1 MITVDQTFINDFVTA
16 YNNKFDTN
24 IENQLAL
31 LPRPMSV
38 NAFVTRVSNYVDMYV
53 KEHCPNYV
61 ENLAVQAQKDAVY
74 NAKLEQAKDVK
85 IEIMTESPRTS
96 IWWWWFSC

>member
-1 MITVDQTFINDFVTA
+1 MIEVDQEFITAFITA

-31 LPRPMSV
+31 LPRPMSAA
-38 NAFVTRVSNYVDMYV
+38 AFITRVSNYIDMYV

-61 ENLAVQAQKDAVY
+61 EDMAVQDQKDAVY
-74 NAKLEQAKDVK
+74 NAKLEQAFYILWNEDLTIVNG
-85 IEIMTESPRTS
+85 IVL
-96 IWWWWFSC
+96 FSLWL